1 MLSKYKHAIFA
12 PEKTKNV
19 YMETKKFKN
28 VEAYL
33 LEEKET
39 RESIKDTI
47 MTATFTL
54 LDYVEGLDADKTV
67 IAEITYPLYQL
78 KRILNEV
85 E

>member
-1 MLSKYKHAIFA
+1 
-12 PEKTKNV
+12 
-19 YMETKKFKN
+19 METKKFKN

-47 MTATFTL
+47 MAATFTL

-78 KRILNEV
+78 KRILDYV